1 MARGNS
7 GLYVNPGGKEDV
19 EAVVIVPDNGG
30 ENTSV
35 DGQLVKLHRLPLTAT
50 EPE

>member
-1 MARGNS
+1 MVRGNS
-7 GLYVNPGGKEDV
+7 GLYVDPGGKEDI

-35 DGQLVKLHRLPLTAT
+35 DGLV
-50 EPE
+50 